1 MTMKIYIPVS
11 IVIFLYLSACSP
23 ATENQGN
30 PTLTPAGSSISQIS
44 PTISSN
50 QPPLQTS
57 IPLCPDNIC
66 PTLIATP
73 TLGTTSESPLQLVLP
88 QSIGEPVSGWRP
100 PLYPAPWAVSPVDHF
115 YFARP
120 IAANNIDFILPD
132 YRYGGLFQGTDIVHT
147 GIDIPA
153 EYGTPVVASASGTV
167 VWAGYGLYSQRK
179 SNTNDPYGQAIVIR
193 HDFGYQGKALHTV
206 YAHLSEI
213 DVAEGQWVET
223 GQQIG
228 LVGNTGFTTGPHLH
242 FEVRV
247 EDDSYFSSRNPELW
261 LVPPQGWGVL
271 VGSVLT
277 TYGALHDGQKVF
289 VQSMD
294 NDLSLSVFTYGKEAV
309 HPDDYYG
316 ENLVLSDLPAGRYR
330 VFVPYLGSLFDHE
343 VVIAPGQVTYFK
355 FKGFRGFYDEPP
367 PIPGMD
373 SLTPTP

>member
-1 MTMKIYIPVS
+1 MKIRHFHL
-11 IVIFLYLSACSP
+11 IVISIFLVSCVPSSA
-23 ATENQGN
+23 QQVI
-30 PTLTPAGSSISQIS
+30 PTLPVESSLTAQNSFTS
-44 PTISSN
+44 E
-50 QPPLQTS
+50 PPLLTS
-57 IPLCPDNIC
+57 IPQCPENSC
-66 PTLIATP
+66 PTPYSTP
-73 TLGTTSESPLQLVLP
+73 SLAVAPESTPQFVLP
-88 QSIGEPVSGWRP
+88 RSDGEPVSGWRP
-100 PLYPAPWAVSPVDHF
+100 PLYPVPWAVSPNDHF
-115 YFARP
+115 FFVRP
-120 IAANNIDFILPD
+120 IAANHIDFILPD

-153 EYGTPVVASASGTV
+153 DYGTPVLAAAPGTV

-179 SNTNDPYGQAIVIR
+179 SNTKDPYGQAIVIR
-193 HDFGYQGKALHTV
+193 HDFGYKGKALHTV

-213 DVAEGQWVET
+213 DVTEGQWVDT

-247 EDDSYFSSRNPELW
+247 ETDSYFSSRNPELW

-294 NDLSLSVFTYGKEAV
+294 NDQAWSVYTYGKEAV
-309 HPDDYYG
+309 QPDDYYG

-330 VFVPYLGSLFDHE
+330 VLVPYLGSLFDHE

-355 FKGFRGFYDEPP
+355 FKGFRGFFDEPP
-367 PIPGMD
+367 PIPGLD